1 MRLLPLAALCLLL
14 LLSRYAWA
22 DDIGPDQAQALQQQ
36 LKDWLAGLLGPAVKQ
51 PELGLRVTGEHDHY
65 VVTWPIPGLAGASGQ
80 AAATANLRPLDGGR
94 WSVDEMK
101 VPPSGNFT
109 MTVPETGEAGKGTPV
124 NVQFSVG
131 RQDTHGV
138 IDPGLT
144 TASKLHTEM
153 GDLVATSDSAKQ
165 HQEQRLDRYLAD
177 TVLSPAQDGR
187 LNLSMD
193 ALGSGWKSATQI
205 NGGTPMAIGIQT
217 MRAVGQVNGVNRDR
231 LGELLAATSGLIGA
245 LPPDIAT
252 KSERL
257 DLPAPV
263 RAQLR
268 LMIESLQ
275 DVLTSVRLEE
285 TVDGLQ
291 VEIAGMGG
299 LSIRHLLLGFGGD
312 APGERLHAWVEL
324 GVDELASPSLP
335 PKVATYLPHHVELKP
350 SLSGIPIADL
360 HKLAMDATEM
370 GADSSTLAP
379 DIAAIFSHG
388 GAELGIETLSFDLGP
403 AKVAGTGRITITSP
417 GAWHGE
423 AHLAATGFDEL
434 ATQARANP
442 DLQQALPALIML
454 RGLAKPDGERLV
466 WDIVSNGPSLKVNG
480 LDLSQLGS
488 GDKQTGKP
496 GQRPSR

>member
-1 MRLLPLAALCLLL
+1 VRLSRLAALCLLL
-14 LLSRYAWA
+14 LLSRAAWA

-36 LKDWLAGLLGPAVKQ
+36 LRDCLAGLLGPAIKQ

-65 VVTWPIPGLAGASGQ
+65 VVTWPIPGLAGGPGQ

-101 VPPSGNFT
+101 LPPSGTFT

-153 GDLVATSDSAKQ
+153 SDLVAASDSAKQ
-165 HQEQRLDRYLAD
+165 HQEQRLDRYVAD
-177 TVLSPAQDGR
+177 TVLSPAQNGR
-187 LNLSMD
+187 LDLSMD
-193 ALGSGWKSATQI
+193 AAASGWKSATQI

-217 MRAVGQVNGVNRDR
+217 MRAVGQISGVNRDR
-231 LGELLAATSGLIGA
+231 FTELLAATSGFIGA

-252 KSERL
+252 RNDKL

-275 DVLTSVRLEE
+275 DMLISARLEE

-291 VEIAGMGG
+291 LEIAGMGG
-299 LSIRHLLLGFGGD
+299 LSIKHLLLGFGGE
-312 APGERLHAWVEL
+312 APGGRLHAWIEL
-324 GVDELASPSLP
+324 GVDQLTSPSLP
-335 PKVATYLPHHVELKP
+335 PNVATYLPHHVELKP
-350 SLSGIPIADL
+350 SLAGIPTAEL
-360 HKLAMDATEM
+360 HKLVMDATET

-403 AKVAGTGRITITSP
+403 AKVAGTGRVTITSP
-417 GAWHGE
+417 GSWRGE
-423 AHLAATGFDEL
+423 AHLVATGFDEL

-466 WDIVSNGPSLKVNG
+466 WDIVTDGPSVKVNG
-480 LDLSQLGS
+480 LDLSQLGG
-488 GDKQTGKP
+488 GDKPKGKP

>member
-231 LGELLAATSGLIGA
+231 FGELLAATSGLIGA

-268 LMIESLQ
+268 LMI
-275 DVLTSVRLEE
+275 
-285 TVDGLQ
+285 
-291 VEIAGMGG
+291 
-299 LSIRHLLLGFGGD
+299 
-312 APGERLHAWVEL
+312 
-324 GVDELASPSLP
+324 
-335 PKVATYLPHHVELKP
+335 
-350 SLSGIPIADL
+350 
-360 HKLAMDATEM
+360 
-370 GADSSTLAP
+370 
-379 DIAAIFSHG
+379 
-388 GAELGIETLSFDLGP
+388 
-403 AKVAGTGRITITSP
+403 
-417 GAWHGE
+417 
-423 AHLAATGFDEL
+423 
-434 ATQARANP
+434 
-442 DLQQALPALIML
+442 
-454 RGLAKPDGERLV
+454 
-466 WDIVSNGPSLKVNG
+466 
-480 LDLSQLGS
+480 
-488 GDKQTGKP
+488 
-496 GQRPSR
+496 